1 MHSEK
6 VTWAGL
12 TTYVVHNLAE
22 GQKPSLAVVLCHGYG
37 APGTDLVGLAQPL
50 LSIGAEDANKIV
62 LIFPSAPLDLA
73 ESGLPSGRAW
83 WPVDLDRLINRR
95 TPELLDQFRR
105 ERPAGLIESR
115 DKLIGLLSEAG
126 KRFGLTADRFILGG
140 FSQGAILTTDV
151 ALRLKK
157 APAGLCILSGALTNE
172 AEWRRLANER
182 GPLTVLQ
189 SHGRHDSIL
198 PFPMAAA
205 LRDLLLDA
213 GAGLDFVAFDGDHEI
228 PLEVLHRLAHFIRA
242 RARD

>member
-1 MHSEK
+1 MHTEK

-12 TTYVVHNLAE
+12 TTYVVHNLAA

-50 LSIGAEDANKIV
+50 LSMGADYANKIV

-73 ESGLPSGRAW
+73 KSGLPGGRAW

-105 ERPAGLIESR
+105 ARPAGLIESR

-126 KRFGLTADRFILGG
+126 KQFGLTADRFVLGG

-172 AEWRRLANER
+172 AQWRPLASER

-189 SHGRHDSIL
+189 SHGQHDSIL
-198 PFPMAAA
+198 PFPMATA
-205 LRDLLLDA
+205 LRDLLLES
-213 GAGLDFVAFDGDHEI
+213 GADLDFLPFDGDHEI
-228 PLEVLHRLAHFIRA
+228 PLEVLHRLAHFIQSLA
-242 RARD
+242 S